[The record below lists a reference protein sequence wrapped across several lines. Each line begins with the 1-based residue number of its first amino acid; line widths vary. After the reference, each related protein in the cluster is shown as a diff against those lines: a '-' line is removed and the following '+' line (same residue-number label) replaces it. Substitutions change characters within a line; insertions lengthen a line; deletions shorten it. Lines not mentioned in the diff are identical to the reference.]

1 MQLAVTTLIL
11 VHLVQGE
18 ISKLSKQQ
26 LNIINTSASVEKS
39 LSIASVLSVQYVCIE
54 EDIDRSHLSAWL
66 WPIYYL
72 QLSIMQILKLDVY
85 SVLLSK
91 SSGDKLSYAWL
102 GMKIVQTIF

>member
-39 LSIASVLSVQYVCIE
+39 LSIASVSSVQYVCIE
-54 EDIDRSHLSAWL
+54 EDIDRSFLLGSGQF
-66 WPIYYL
+66 ITFSC
-72 QLSIMQILKLDVY
+72 QLC
-85 SVLLSK
+85 K
-91 SSGDKLSYAWL
+91 S
-102 GMKIVQTIF
+102 